1 MKCKTQF
8 RNQENRYEIYFAYED
23 YFGGTKFR
31 SYDEMQEQGEV
42 PNIEN
47 NNGMLVCYLHSHYWG
62 TTERVDMINLNGR
75 PTISFVKDFTKRC
88 YEFLA
93 KES

>member
-47 NNGMLVCYLHSHYWG
+47 NNGTGHPAPNRYNC
-62 TTERVDMINLNGR
+62 VDIGIFYCCTRKCVL
-75 PTISFVKDFTKRC
+75 
-88 YEFLA
+88 Y
-93 KES
+93 

>member
-47 NNGMLVCYLHSHYWG
+47 TNGMLVRYFNSYYWG
-62 TTERVDMINLNGR
+62 TTERVDMINIHGR
-75 PTISFVKDFTKRC
+75 
-88 YEFLA
+88 
-93 KES
+93 

>member
-47 NNGMLVCYLHSHYWG
+47 TNGMLVCYLHSHYWG
-62 TTERVDMINLNGR
+62 TTERVDMINLNGI
-75 PTISFVKDFTKRC
+75 PTISLVKDFTKSR

-93 KES
+93 KEP

>member
-23 YFGGTKFR
+23 YFSGTKFR

-42 PNIEN
+42 LNIEN
-47 NNGMLVCYLHSHYWG
+47 TNGMLVCYLHSHYWG
-62 TTERVDMINLNGR
+62 TTERVVMINLNGR
-75 PTISFVKDFTKRC
+75 PTISFVKDFMKSC

>member
-42 PNIEN
+42 PNMEN
-47 NNGMLVCYLHSHYWG
+47 NSGRCVCY
-62 TTERVDMINLNGR
+62 
-75 PTISFVKDFTKRC
+75 
-88 YEFLA
+88 
-93 KES
+93 